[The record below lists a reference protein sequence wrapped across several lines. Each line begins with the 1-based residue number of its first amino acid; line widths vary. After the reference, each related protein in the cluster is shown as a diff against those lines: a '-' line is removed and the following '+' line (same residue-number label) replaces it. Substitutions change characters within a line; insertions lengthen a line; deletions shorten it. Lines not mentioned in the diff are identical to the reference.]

1 MCKDESSR
9 RHFVTSVEVRSCDRS
24 TSSDVVAAG
33 EATYRERERGRIG
46 KAGKQLHQASFQFE
60 DQ

>member
-1 MCKDESSR
+1 MY
-9 RHFVTSVEVRSCDRS
+9 DRS
-24 TSSDVVAAG
+24 TSSSVIAVG
-33 EATYRERERGRIG
+33 EATHREREKGGERMG